1 MPSIAAQGTSLR
13 RDSGSRF
20 RTRSERTEVTPGS
33 NPSYTFTA
41 GESAKYR
48 RPRPPLLLECQ
59 PPGAAREGQPRPPH
73 PVLVPHQV
81 LCTLHHHLLIQ
92 HRLQCQR
99 YGGDLIEKAKQ
110 TTANTF
116 VESSKRQ
123 VDISELNIRDIQLFK
138 SGVLTALIIKSF
150 QALHLENLSEV
161 LV

>member
-1 MPSIAAQGTSLR
+1 M
-13 RDSGSRF
+13 
-20 RTRSERTEVTPGS
+20 TPGS

-59 PPGAAREGQPRPPH
+59 PPGAVREGQPRPPH
-73 PVLVPHQV
+73 QVLAPHLV
-81 LCTLHHHLLIQ
+81 LCTLHHHHLLIQ

-99 YGGDLIEKAKQ
+99 YGGDLIEKAEQ

-116 VESSKRQ
+116 VKSSKRQ
-123 VDISELNIRDIQLFK
+123 IDISELNIRDIQLYK

-150 QALHLENLSEV
+150 QHLENLSQRFSSNF
-161 LV
+161 LTRG

>member
-81 LCTLHHHLLIQ
+81 LCTLHHHHLLIQ

-110 TTANTF
+110 TTTNFF
-116 VESSKRQ
+116 VKSS
-123 VDISELNIRDIQLFK
+123 IR
-138 SGVLTALIIKSF
+138 
-150 QALHLENLSEV
+150 SEV
-161 LV
+161 TLQSLINSTNLVS